1 MEKNFKSLVI
11 GFVLLSLMLFPFFG
25 ERFYIQFASKI
36 LVMIIFVSSLNLLV
50 GFTGL
55 VSLGHAAFFGFA
67 GYVLAILMQV
77 DSSTHFV
84 TALLISISCVGLLG
98 LVFGVLVLRTKGIFF
113 IMSTLALGE
122 MLFYFLHDTDF
133 AGGSDGIY
141 IYSRPNLSIFD
152 FWHVDLANAIHFYYV
167 ALVFVCLTLIFIGR
181 IIKSPFGR
189 VISGIRVNEHRTKAL
204 GYNTYKFKLVCFVI
218 ASMIAAVSGFL
229 AAVQFGVVNPE
240 MVGWHVSGHAL
251 MMVILGGKGAILG
264 PVLGT
269 TTLMITEEI
278 FQMLTKHWQLLTGLV
293 IVLVALFF
301 PNGLAGITIFK
312 KGRST

>member
-1 MEKNFKSLVI
+1 M
-11 GFVLLSLMLFPFFG
+11 
-25 ERFYIQFASKI
+25 
-36 LVMIIFVSSLNLLV
+36 
-50 GFTGL
+50 
-55 VSLGHAAFFGFA
+55 
-67 GYVLAILMQV
+67 
-77 DSSTHFV
+77 
-84 TALLISISCVGLLG
+84 
-98 LVFGVLVLRTKGIFF
+98 
-113 IMSTLALGE
+113 
-122 MLFYFLHDTDF
+122 
-133 AGGSDGIY
+133 
-141 IYSRPNLSIFD
+141 
-152 FWHVDLANAIHFYYV
+152 

-269 TTLMITEEI
+269 TTLMVTEEI

-301 PNGLAGITIFK
+301 PNGLAGIRIFK
-312 KGRST
+312 KGGSM